1 MSATQPPSHHFQGHD
16 PNHVSGH
23 AHLTDTSAATRPV
36 SVRELKGLMAD
47 WRRGRATKSFFE
59 ALQDGY
65 VVVLSVVVLGA
76 MLINVLLGAQSGASG
91 CDSAGCASART
102 LLPWSVLAAS
112 VALSAAAARLFGP
125 VVASAPEGFWLMDS
139 PINRA
144 GLLRGRLVLPV
155 VIALVGGAVFGA
167 LVTLLTGSP
176 APSIIAFAAATGVA
190 SAATVGVAAAEQGA
204 GRSWLTRAV
213 VWLFSAVAV
222 AGLFA
227 VTAIVAGWI
236 QWDVGLEREAEIAI
250 SVGVVAAIIGLLATL
265 LANARLNRIQR
276 NRLTSGGALVA
287 GMSGAMFAMD
297 LGLARDIVV
306 ERACKEKGFVRPT
319 RGKGT
324 GVDALVRREGQ
335 RLLRKPSVLLPVLG
349 SIVVPYALNSLGLS
363 KLSPMLSA
371 LVLFGAMIPLLGGLR
386 VLTRSVGLQRCFPF
400 SEPQIRQASITI
412 AAAVALVWSIAIS
425 PSMMGFGAD
434 RTAVEG
440 IPVAVLTAAAGL
452 LGAVRWTS
460 ARPVNYSAP
469 MMASPMGTM
478 PPGMIVNLL
487 KGFEVALLITAPLVF
502 GWSWIISVVIAGI
515 AFWLVMGNVNMEQ
528 MQEQQAEQKKQLEEA
543 RKAKAKGK
551 GRR

>member
-1 MSATQPPSHHFQGHD
+1 MSATQPPSHHFGGHD
-16 PNHVSGH
+16 SNHVSGH
-23 AHLTDTSAATRPV
+23 AHLTDTAAATRPV

-59 ALQDGY
+59 AVQDGY

-76 MLINVLLGAQSGASG
+76 MLVNVLVGAQSGASG

-144 GLLRGRLVLPV
+144 GLLRSRLMLPV

-167 LVTLLTGSP
+167 LITLLTGSP
-176 APSIIAFAAATGVA
+176 VPSIIAFAAATGVA

-204 GRSWLTRAV
+204 GRSWITRAI

-236 QWDVGLEREAEIAI
+236 QLDVGLEREAEIAI
-250 SVGVVAAIIGLLATL
+250 SVGVVAAIIALLATL

-306 ERACKEKGFVRPT
+306 ERACREKGFVRPT

-335 RLLRKPSVLLPVLG
+335 RLLRKPTVLLPVLG
-349 SIVVPYALNSLGLS
+349 AIVVPYALNSLGLS

-460 ARPVNYSAP
+460 ARPVNYSTP

-543 RKAKAKGK
+543 RKKAKG
-551 GRR
+551 RR